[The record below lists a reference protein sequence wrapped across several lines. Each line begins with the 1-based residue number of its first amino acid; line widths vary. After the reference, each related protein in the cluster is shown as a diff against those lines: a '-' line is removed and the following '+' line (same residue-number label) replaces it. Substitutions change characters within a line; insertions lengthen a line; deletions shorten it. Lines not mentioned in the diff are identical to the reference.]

1 MVSMDKMKESGILCF
16 AVHGDSSMGSK
27 LMMIKGAGGS
37 RHNIILEVPKYLA
50 LTS

>member
-1 MVSMDKMKESGILCF
+1 MVSMDKIKESGILCF

-27 LMMIKGAGGS
+27 LMIIKGAGGS
-37 RHNIILEVPKYLA
+37 RHNIIPEVPKYLA